1 MRPEL
6 VRHALIR
13 ASQVIFPTK
22 IILYSPFFLQ
32 ETMHTQKKI
41 DTKPIEQ
48 GVEGAE
54 TSRRRKAAIPYG
66 RWRRRG
72 RRLYRRRRRSASP
85 SSFSK
90 FPLSG
95 GGFRFCR
102 FGSSRCRWGMGRG
115 VWVINNPARENEAV
129 RC

>member
-6 VRHALIR
+6 VRHVLIR

-72 RRLYRRRRRSASP
+72 RRLYRRRRRSASSVFLLEV
-85 SSFSK
+85 SS
-90 FPLSG
+90 LWW
-95 GGFRFCR
+95 GFQVLPFWVV
-102 FGSSRCRWGMGRG
+102 SVQMGTGTRG
-115 VWVINNPARENEAV
+115 LGYK
-129 RC
+129 